1 MSFRE
6 YSVKLLD
13 AIQAGHIDHGDVI
26 IAMLM
31 NMSEAKVRDMR
42 DGKVTAITAMLQ
54 NMSEAKVRDMR
65 DVMITAITAM
75 LQNMT
80 SAEVRDMC
88 ENEGWFEDE
97 DEFNC

>member
-13 AIQAGHIDHGDVI
+13 AIQAGHIDHGDV
-26 IAMLM
+26 
-31 NMSEAKVRDMR
+31 
-42 DGKVTAITAMLQ
+42 ITAMLQ

-97 DEFNC
+97 FNC

>member
-1 MSFRE
+1 
-6 YSVKLLD
+6 
-13 AIQAGHIDHGDVI
+13 
-26 IAMLM
+26 
-31 NMSEAKVRDMR
+31 
-42 DGKVTAITAMLQ
+42 
-54 NMSEAKVRDMR
+54 MR